1 MFITMEGILQN
12 THTFKQPQNPGPKK
26 TFTISMV
33 HHTVYVI
40 TIMPLY

>member
-1 MFITMEGILQN
+1 MFITVEGVLQN
-12 THTFKQPQNPGPKK
+12 TCTIKQPRSPDPKK